1 MKNTYFS
8 AKIGLTIIPAALI
21 ARMLDAKKR
30 PRLKFER
37 KGIEIRKRF
46 RLGMRNLIIS
56 ALILLALACS
66 SQSLEAIE
74 INQES
79 GMTILANFTNNLA
92 NQSENATI
100 TQNQTNQTQT
110 NSRVNNATTGLWSW
124 GKIPIGY
131 ELDKNGTLTKLADE
145 QWKPSI

>member
-1 MKNTYFS
+1 
-8 AKIGLTIIPAALI
+8 
-21 ARMLDAKKR
+21 
-30 PRLKFER
+30 
-37 KGIEIRKRF
+37 
-46 RLGMRNLIIS
+46 MRYLIIS

-66 SQSLEAIE
+66 SQSLEAIK

-79 GMTILANFTNNLA
+79 GMTILANFTSYPV

-100 TQNQTNQTQT
+100 AQNQSNQTIT
-110 NSRVNNATTGLWSW
+110 NSSDNNAPTSLWSW

-131 ELDKNGTLTKLADE
+131 ELNKNGTLTKLADE

>member
-1 MKNTYFS
+1 
-8 AKIGLTIIPAALI
+8 
-21 ARMLDAKKR
+21 
-30 PRLKFER
+30 
-37 KGIEIRKRF
+37 
-46 RLGMRNLIIS
+46 MRYLIIS

-66 SQSLEAIE
+66 SQSLEAIK

-79 GMTILANFTNNLA
+79 GMTILANFTNNSA

-100 TQNQTNQTQT
+100 TQNQSNQTMT
-110 NSRVNNATTGLWSW
+110 NSSNNNAPTSLWSW

-131 ELDKNGTLTKLADE
+131 ELNKNGTLTKLAGE

>member
-1 MKNTYFS
+1 
-8 AKIGLTIIPAALI
+8 
-21 ARMLDAKKR
+21 
-30 PRLKFER
+30 
-37 KGIEIRKRF
+37 
-46 RLGMRNLIIS
+46 MRHLIIS

-66 SQSLEAIE
+66 SQSLEAIK

-79 GMTILANFTNNLA
+79 GMTILANFTSYPV

-100 TQNQTNQTQT
+100 TQNQSNQTMT
-110 NSRVNNATTGLWSW
+110 NSSNNNAPTSLWSW

-131 ELDKNGTLTKLADE
+131 ELNKNGTLTKLADE

>member
-1 MKNTYFS
+1 
-8 AKIGLTIIPAALI
+8 
-21 ARMLDAKKR
+21 
-30 PRLKFER
+30 
-37 KGIEIRKRF
+37 
-46 RLGMRNLIIS
+46 MRYLIIS

-66 SQSLEAIE
+66 SQSLEAIK

-79 GMTILANFTNNLA
+79 GMTILANFTSYPV

-100 TQNQTNQTQT
+100 TQNQSNQTIT
-110 NSRVNNATTGLWSW
+110 NSSDNNAPTSLWSW

-131 ELDKNGTLTKLADE
+131 ELNKNGTLTKLADE